1 MKVTEN
7 NLIDTDRT
15 KKIAFYSYLIFLGS
29 SIKLI
34 PPMMILTLRGGC
46 SFELNYF

>member
-15 KKIAFYSYLIFLGS
+15 KKIAFYSYLIFWGQALS
-29 SIKLI
+29 
-34 PPMMILTLRGGC
+34 
-46 SFELNYF
+46 